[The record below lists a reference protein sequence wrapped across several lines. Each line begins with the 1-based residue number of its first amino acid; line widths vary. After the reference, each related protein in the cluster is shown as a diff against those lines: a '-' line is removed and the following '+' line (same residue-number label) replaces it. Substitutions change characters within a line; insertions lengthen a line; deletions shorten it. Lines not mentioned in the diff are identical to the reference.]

1 MSIKD
6 LFYKKEVVLEDRTKL
21 TSSIE
26 SADLIDE
33 IREQNQ
39 TFVPDVDFSNPENFV
54 RFGSAKEYYEGSI
67 KRIYEQYPYDG
78 SEGEKLSFYNDSTF
92 LD

>member
-39 TFVPDVDFSNPENFV
+39 TFVPDVDF
-54 RFGSAKEYYEGSI
+54 
-67 KRIYEQYPYDG
+67 
-78 SEGEKLSFYNDSTF
+78 
-92 LD
+92 